1 MVARVQFL
9 VEDGCS
15 MSNKKNQE
23 PRDEFDHVMLPAF
36 LEKPISYLNNQTPI
50 RYPTP
55 AEDGTQ
61 GAHRADGTRSPYSD
75 DDATPS
81 EHPEQR
87 QQAPRKWYAGP
98 RGKVLIYG
106 AGMIVMTVLQ
116 FRGNS

>member
-1 MVARVQFL
+1 
-9 VEDGCS
+9 
-15 MSNKKNQE
+15 MSSKKNQE

-50 RYPTP
+50 RYPAP

-61 GAHRADGTRSPYSD
+61 SPSRENGAQGAYSD
-75 DDATPS
+75 DESEPIHRATS
-81 EHPEQR
+81 G
-87 QQAPRKWYAGP
+87 QQATPRKWYAGP

-116 FRGNS
+116 FRGN